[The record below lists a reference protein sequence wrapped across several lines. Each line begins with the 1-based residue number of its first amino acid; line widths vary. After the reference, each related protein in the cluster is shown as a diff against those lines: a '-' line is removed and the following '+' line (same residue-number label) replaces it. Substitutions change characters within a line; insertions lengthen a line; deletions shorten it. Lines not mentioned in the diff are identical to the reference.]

1 MTRTTENLET
11 NTGNTDT
18 SLGRIIA
25 FVGLMGAGKSTVG
38 RRVASALNVEFCD
51 VDDEIVL
58 AAGRPIPD
66 IFQTLG
72 ADEFRAGERRVI
84 ARLLEKPPH
93 ILATGGGAYVNAAT
107 RELLREKAITI
118 WLRAD
123 LETLMHRVSRRNDRP
138 LLQNGD
144 PRATMQTLMNER
156 YPLYAEADI
165 IIDSVDGPHGQTVA
179 KVIEALRKS
188 GLIQNTRN
196 LGVKD

>member
-1 MTRTTENLET
+1 MTNIIDNLEA
-11 NTGNTDT
+11 NIVGSQT

-51 VDDEIVL
+51 VDDEIIV
-58 AAGRPIPD
+58 AAGRPIAD

-93 ILATGGGAYVNAAT
+93 ILATGGGAFVNSTT
-107 RELLREKAITI
+107 RELLRGKAVTV

-123 LETLMHRVSRRNDRP
+123 LDTLMQRVSRRNDRP
-138 LLQNGD
+138 LLQNDD
-144 PRATMQTLMNER
+144 PRGTMESLMQER
-156 YPLYAEADI
+156 YPIYAEADI
-165 IIDSVDGPHGQTVA
+165 IVDSVDGPHGQTVA
-179 KVIEALRKS
+179 KVIQALREN
-188 GLIQNTRN
+188 GLIQSA
-196 LGVKD
+196 K

>member
-1 MTRTTENLET
+1 MT
-11 NTGNTDT
+11 NTIENIEANITGSET

-38 RRVASALNVEFCD
+38 RRVANALNVEFCD
-51 VDDEIVL
+51 VDDEIVV
-58 AAGRPIPD
+58 AAGRPIAD

-93 ILATGGGAYVNAAT
+93 ILATGGGAYVNETT
-107 RELLREKAITI
+107 RKLLREKAVTV

-138 LLQNGD
+138 LLQNDD
-144 PRATMQTLMNER
+144 PRGTMENLMQER
-156 YPLYAEADI
+156 YPIYAEADI

-179 KVIEALRKS
+179 KVIQALREN
-188 GLIQNTRN
+188 GLIQSA
-196 LGVKD
+196 K

>member
-1 MTRTTENLET
+1 MT
-11 NTGNTDT
+11 NTLENIDANITGPNT

-38 RRVASALNVEFCD
+38 RRVANALNVEFCD
-51 VDDEIVL
+51 VDDEIVV
-58 AAGRPIPD
+58 AAGRPIAD

-93 ILATGGGAYVNAAT
+93 ILATGGGAYVNETT
-107 RELLREKAITI
+107 RKLLREKAVTV

-138 LLQNGD
+138 LLQNDD
-144 PRATMQTLMNER
+144 PRGTMESLMQER
-156 YPLYAEADI
+156 YPIYAEADI
-165 IIDSVDGPHGQTVA
+165 IVDSVDGPHGQTVA
-179 KVIEALRKS
+179 KVIQVLREN
-188 GLIQNTRN
+188 GLIQSA
-196 LGVKD
+196 K

>member
-1 MTRTTENLET
+1 MTNIIDNLEA
-11 NTGNTDT
+11 NIAGSQT

-51 VDDEIVL
+51 VDDEIIV
-58 AAGRPIPD
+58 AAGRPIAD

-93 ILATGGGAYVNAAT
+93 ILATGGGAFVNSTT
-107 RELLREKAITI
+107 RELLREKAVTV

-123 LETLMHRVSRRNDRP
+123 LDTLMQRVSRRNDRP
-138 LLQNGD
+138 LLQNDD
-144 PRATMQTLMNER
+144 PRGTMESLMQER
-156 YPLYAEADI
+156 YPIYAEADI
-165 IIDSVDGPHGQTVA
+165 IVDSVDGPHGQTVA
-179 KVIEALRKS
+179 KVIQALREN
-188 GLIQNTRN
+188 GLIQSA
-196 LGVKD
+196 K